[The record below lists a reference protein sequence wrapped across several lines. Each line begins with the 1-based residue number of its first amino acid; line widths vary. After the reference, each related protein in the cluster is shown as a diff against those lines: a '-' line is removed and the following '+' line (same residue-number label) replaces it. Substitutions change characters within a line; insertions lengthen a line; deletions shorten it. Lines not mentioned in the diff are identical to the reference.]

1 MLSTVT
7 NAPSNFHQVGLRNAW
22 PMSLLVRAL
31 TSSDDTEIARCIE
44 LVRNSSRLGL
54 VHESIDVNNITD
66 YTRSWFAWANSLFAQ
81 TIIKIAEE
89 RPHLIFEKGAAGYMI
104 P

>member
-1 MLSTVT
+1 
-7 NAPSNFHQVGLRNAW
+7 
-22 PMSLLVRAL
+22 MSLLVQAL
-31 TSSDDTEIARCIE
+31 TSDSDAEIAHCIE

-81 TIIKIAEE
+81 TILKLAET
-89 RPHLIFEKGAAGYMI
+89 RPHLVFGKGAGGYRVG
-104 P
+104 